1 MLPMLPIREHLGT
14 CKDGGLTQQIQ
25 QFINLYTEATHCK
38 NLIIPLSC
46 QVNKGES
53 NQGKIDDKHLNMIGS
68 FVSLRKA

>member
-25 QFINLYTEATHCK
+25 KFISLYTEATHFK

-53 NQGKIDDKHLNMIGS
+53 NQGKIEDKHLNVTGS
-68 FVSLRKA
+68 FVPLIKA